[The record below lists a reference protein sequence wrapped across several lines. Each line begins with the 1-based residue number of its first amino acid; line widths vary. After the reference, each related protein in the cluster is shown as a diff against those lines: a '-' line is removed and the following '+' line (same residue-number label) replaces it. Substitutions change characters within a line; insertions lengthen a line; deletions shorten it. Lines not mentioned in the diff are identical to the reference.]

1 MVPVGNFVFVPE
13 IKPQNIRFDKLKQ
26 AGFVFRTRPMFH
38 NQIVAVAER
47 HEDVAELILVHPQDF
62 SV

>member
-1 MVPVGNFVFVPE
+1 
-13 IKPQNIRFDKLKQ
+13 
-26 AGFVFRTRPMFH
+26 MFH